1 MTTALERGGQ
11 NGRVYQPGQPLA
23 EPEPGLGRTHQRRGS
38 WFAHPAWPIVALL
51 AGWPLWWALGVSDFI
66 VPILSVPMLHRM
78 YMWRARRTRTIKVPP
93 GFGLWLL
100 FLVVMVA
107 GVATLS
113 LAAPDTILTGSTTNR
128 TISWGLRAALYLSAT
143 VALLYAGNLTEE
155 ELPRRRI
162 VWLLALLGIY
172 TIGGGLAGVAA
183 PGLHFTSP
191 LAYLVPSSLTSGNV
205 ELASMLH
212 PALTQLQTFEG
223 RGRPQAPFTYSNGW
237 GNEVAILLPWMAVV
251 WMERRTRSVWQRRAC
266 SIALAVA
273 IVPILLSYDRGLWIG
288 IVFIAVYL
296 IVRSA
301 RMSLK
306 RLALISGA
314 VLALAVIVLV
324 TPVSGLISERLSH
337 GSSNSGRA
345 AQSKIAWEAALAS
358 PIIGFGDTRHQQ
370 GSTQSIAVGRT
381 AGCSDCGQQD
391 IGSHGQFWLL
401 LIANG
406 FPGTFCFM
414 AFFAYGCWRYRK
426 DRTPYG
432 QAGVL
437 VILLGF
443 LFSFV
448 YLSVGITLA
457 LTMIAYA
464 VLWRNDIHRREE
476 LAAAEA
482 AGAPGPGRG
491 AGPVRGSIA
500 SA

>member
-23 EPEPGLGRTHQRRGS
+23 EPGPGLGRMHRRRGS
-38 WFAHPAWPIVALL
+38 WFADPAWPIVALL

-66 VPILSVPMLHRM
+66 FPILSVPMLHRM
-78 YMWRARRTRTIKVPP
+78 YMWRARRTRAIKVPP

-100 FLVVMVA
+100 FLIVMVA

-128 TISWGLRAALYLSAT
+128 TISWALRAALYLSAT
-143 VALLYAGNLTEE
+143 VTLLYAGNLTEE
-155 ELPRRRI
+155 ELPRRRM

-172 TIGGGLAGVAA
+172 TIFGGLAGVAA
-183 PGLHFTSP
+183 PGFHFTSP
-191 LAYLVPSSLTSGNV
+191 LALVVPSSLTSNNV

-223 RGRPQAPFTYSNGW
+223 KGRPQAPFTYSNGW
-237 GNEVAILLPWMAVV
+237 GNDIAILIPWMVV
-251 WMERRTRSVWQRRAC
+251 AWTERKTRTVWQRRWCTA
-266 SIALAVA
+266 ALTLA
-273 IVPILLSYDRGLWIG
+273 IIPILLSYDRGLWIG
-288 IVFIAVYL
+288 IVAIAVYMV
-296 IVRSA
+296 IRSA

-306 RLALISGA
+306 RLALITGA
-314 VLALAVIVLV
+314 VLAVVVIVLV

-406 FPGTFCFM
+406 FPGTI
-414 AFFAYGCWRYRK
+414 AYLGFFAYGCWRYRK

-448 YLSVGITLA
+448 YLAVGVTLA

-464 VLWRNDIHRREE
+464 VLWRNDMHRQQE
-476 LAAAEA
+476 LADAAAAEA
-482 AGAPGPGRG
+482 AGPVRG
-491 AGPVRGSIA
+491 AGPIRGSIA
-500 SA
+500 PA